1 CSGGDRQLR
10 DQVFGVRVA
19 QGGGEPERGGVC
31 GGHGVPIKKG
41 GPCPGVGEEVA
52 GQVGRVAVEDA
63 QGLHQPGVAGGVGQD
78 VRQAVEQDGGGRL
91 QGVEEGAEGG
101 PDRAGGGGGGAE
113 QAVAAG
119 RLGQVAQVEALLEGQ
134 PEGVG
139 ECPQHLGGRVA
150 VAALLQPGE
159 VLDADARQ
167 CGQLGPAQARCAPT
181 WSLVQADVA
190 GFDRFPE
197 GAQIG

>member
-1 CSGGDRQLR
+1 RAVEGLGRGVEGACGRGGVRLEAGCRRGVGEGVEGWAGGDRQLR

-31 GGHGVPIKKG
+31 GGHGVPIEKG
-41 GPCPGVGEEVA
+41 GPCPGVGEQVA

-91 QGVEEGAEGG
+91 QAVEEGAEGG

-119 RLGQVAQVEALLEGQ
+119 
-134 PEGVG
+134 
-139 ECPQHLGGRVA
+139 
-150 VAALLQPGE
+150 
-159 VLDADARQ
+159 
-167 CGQLGPAQARCAPT
+167 
-181 WSLVQADVA
+181 
-190 GFDRFPE
+190 
-197 GAQIG
+197 